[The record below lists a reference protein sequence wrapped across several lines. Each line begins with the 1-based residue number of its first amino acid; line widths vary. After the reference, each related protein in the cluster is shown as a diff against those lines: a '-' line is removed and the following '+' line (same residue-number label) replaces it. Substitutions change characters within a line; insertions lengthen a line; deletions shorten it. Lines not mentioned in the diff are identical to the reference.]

1 MTSYLTCV
9 IKKILIINYAQTR
22 NLMSRN
28 IHLHTHQKRRG
39 DKIYHYYSLA
49 EAYREKGKNKRRI
62 LTNLGTLS
70 DEERIRIKSICKA
83 LSNPKAF
90 VTTRDD
96 LFIEKNYR
104 YLDCAVINYFW
115 DFWSL
120 SDIFPANSRKDIQTD
135 HMARIFTINK
145 CLDPGSKIKI
155 SKWYRETALEYILG
169 IPFSKINKGRI
180 FRELEEIE
188 KKKEALSKHLFHRIR
203 NLDSSHIIFY
213 DLTSGTITGKKCSLA
228 KFGHCKEGFKLH
240 IVLSLIISH
249 QGYPFYWEVME
260 GNTADVTT
268 IKRLIEKV
276 KREFNLK
283 EITLVFDRGMV
294 SESNLNQIEEERLK
308 YISALD
314 KDQIATF
321 REIKPSLLEP
331 FNCEN
336 IFKEV
341 EEVLSKDGFS
351 KYDDTLYYR
360 ELRLKD
366 EKRFILC
373 FNPFLF
379 YQERKARQKKI
390 EKGLSFI
397 EKKNR
402 ELLLAKKSRGY
413 ESTKRV
419 IDRQIEKM
427 GLKKLLLIDSLE
439 PIMIRQ
445 EPSPEKLKFVHSFKI
460 IPWID
465 EEHRKEIQTVDGLW
479 ILVTNHYEKEQDQFK
494 MEPKKLIRPYREKNR
509 IEEAFKNLK
518 SFIEV
523 EPFYVYLP
531 LSIKAHYTI
540 CVLSYLMN
548 ISLVNMVKQ
557 NKPLRE
563 MFKSSESIHQA
574 LSICLVNEILI
585 KSMHIKTRRI
595 TTPTELQLELLKVLE
610 CEHLVTKSHLRSIG
624 IR

>member
-1 MTSYLTCV
+1 
-9 IKKILIINYAQTR
+9 
-22 NLMSRN
+22 MSRN

-62 LTNLGTLS
+62 LANLGALS
-70 DEERIRIKSICKA
+70 DEEMIRIKSLCKA
-83 LSNPKAF
+83 LSNPGTF

-96 LFIEKNYR
+96 LFVERNYR
-104 YLDCAVINYFW
+104 YLDCAVINHLW

-120 SDIFPANSRKDIQTD
+120 SALFPINSRKDVQTD

-145 CLDPGSKIKI
+145 CLDPGSKVKI
-155 SKWYRETALEYILG
+155 SKWYRETALEHILG
-169 IPFSKINKGRI
+169 TPYSKINKGRI

-188 KKKEALSKHLFHRIR
+188 KQKEVLSKHLFHRIR

-213 DLTSGTITGKKCSLA
+213 DLTSGTITGSKCSLA

-240 IVLSLIISH
+240 IVLSLIISY

-260 GNTADVTT
+260 GNTADVNT
-268 IKRLIEKV
+268 IKGLLEKV
-276 KREFNLK
+276 KRDFDLK

-294 SESNLNQIEEERLK
+294 SKDNLNQIEKEKLK

-321 REIKPSLLEP
+321 KEIRFSLFEP
-331 FNCEN
+331 FSCEN
-336 IFKEV
+336 VFKAA
-341 EEVLSKDGFS
+341 EEVLLKSGFS
-351 KYDDTLYYR
+351 KYDDTLYYQ

-379 YQERKARQKKI
+379 YQEQKTRQKKI

-397 EKKNR
+397 REKNR
-402 ELLLAKKSRGY
+402 ELLLAKRSRSY
-413 ESTKRV
+413 ESTKRG
-419 IDRQIEKM
+419 IERQIEKM

-439 PIMIRQ
+439 PIKIKQ
-445 EPSPEKLKFVHSFKI
+445 EPSPGKLRFVRSFKI
-460 IPWID
+460 IPRID
-465 EEHRKEIQTVDGLW
+465 EEHRKEIQRVDGLW
-479 ILVTNHYEKEQDQFK
+479 ILVTNHHEKEQNQFK
-494 MEPKKLIRPYREKNR
+494 MEPMDLIRPYREKNR

-548 ISLVNMVKQ
+548 ITLVNMVKK
-557 NKPLRE
+557 NESLKE
-563 MFKSSESIHQA
+563 MFKSSESVHHA
-574 LSICLVNEILI
+574 LSACLVNEILI
-585 KSMHIKTRRI
+585 KSMNIKIRKI
-595 TTPTELQLELLKVLE
+595 TTPTEPQIELLKALG
-610 CEHLVTKSHLRSIG
+610 CEHLVTKSLLRNIG